1 MCISIFGK
9 CQDFIGLERRDSFP
23 LQIILLGGTLG
34 NFVVNFNFAAFI
46 NEKSEKVIL
55 AFPEL
60 IKK

>member
-1 MCISIFGK
+1 MPSGVHWIRKF
-9 CQDFIGLERRDSFP
+9 DSFP
-23 LQIILLGGTLG
+23 LCINLRGGTLG
-34 NFVVNFNFAAFI
+34 NFVANFNFVAFI